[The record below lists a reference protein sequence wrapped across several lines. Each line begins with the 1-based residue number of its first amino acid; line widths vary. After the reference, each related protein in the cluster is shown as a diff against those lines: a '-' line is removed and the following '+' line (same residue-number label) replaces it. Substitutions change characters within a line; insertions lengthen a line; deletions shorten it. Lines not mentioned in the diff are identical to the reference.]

1 MRVIVKN
8 PMWEKRHSYFFQ
20 MEEFIT
26 YEGDEVKPGKWEDPD
41 QVLCMT
47 TGNDNYPV
55 RAVLRDNIISIDGRD
70 FVRIENKNKTET
82 KIVRGSRGEE
92 YVVTL
97 GKKKSCTCPGFTFRK
112 TCKHLGEN

>member
-1 MRVIVKN
+1 MKVVVKN
-8 PMWEKRHSYFFQ
+8 PLWTRRDSYFFHI
-20 MEEFIT
+20 EEFVT
-26 YEGDEVKPGKWEDPD
+26 YVGDEVKPGKWEDPNE
-41 QVLCMT
+41 VLCMT

-55 RAVLRDNIISIDGRD
+55 RSILRDSIISIDGRD
-70 FVRIENKNKTET
+70 FVRIASKNKTET

-112 TCKHLGEN
+112 TCKHLGEK